1 MLLKNL
7 AQIIQDLFR
16 DIAIDIGTSNV
27 RSYLKNSPEI
37 RSEPAIVAINNS
49 TGQILAVGQSAKEMQ
64 GKNPPNINIVQP
76 LKNGVVSDFS
86 ATESLIHYTL
96 EKLKDRF
103 TFWDHI
109 LGGRVTIGVPSIIT
123 EVEINALVDSAKSAG
138 ARIVKVVE
146 QPMAAAVGNDLNV
159 GGNSAVMIVDIGGG
173 TTDIAII
180 AMNSIIIDNTVK
192 IGGETIDESITSYVK
207 GKYNLLIGKSS
218 SEQIKIDL
226 ASAIPPKK
234 EEGLEIKGQ
243 DTITGLPKIL
253 KITNSEVY
261 AAISGILSNIAKSIK
276 EAVEKAPP
284 EIFPDI
290 IDSGI
295 LLTGGCSQIKGLKE
309 FLQNFLNIKVT
320 VSNSHSK
327 SVMLGLKKIILDKA
341 LLEKICIKD
350 FILK

>member
-1 MLLKNL
+1 MKTLS
-7 AQIIQDLFR
+7 QIIQGLFR
-16 DIAIDIGTSNV
+16 DIAIDIGTTNI

-64 GKNPPNINIVQP
+64 GKNPSNINIVQP
-76 LKNGVVSDFS
+76 LKHGVVSDFN

-96 EKLKDRF
+96 EKLKDGF
-103 TFWDHI
+103 TLFDHL
-109 LGGRVTIGVPSIIT
+109 LGGRVTIGVPSVIT

-146 QPMAAAVGNDLNV
+146 QPMAAAAGNDLPI
-159 GGNSAVMIVDIGGG
+159 GGNNALMVVDIGGG

-192 IGGETIDESITSYVK
+192 IGGETFDEAIISYVK
-207 GKYNLLIGKSS
+207 SKYNLLIGKSS
-218 SEQIKIDL
+218 AEQVKITL
-226 ASAIPPKK
+226 ATAIPPKK
-234 EEGLEIKGQ
+234 EEELEIKGQ
-243 DTITGLPKIL
+243 DIISGLPKTL

-261 AAISGILSNIAKSIK
+261 AAIFETLSNIANSVK

-295 LLTGGCSQIKGLKE
+295 LLTGGCSQIKGIKE
-309 FLQNFLNIKVT
+309 FLQNFLNIKVS
-320 VSNSHSK
+320 VSNSHSN